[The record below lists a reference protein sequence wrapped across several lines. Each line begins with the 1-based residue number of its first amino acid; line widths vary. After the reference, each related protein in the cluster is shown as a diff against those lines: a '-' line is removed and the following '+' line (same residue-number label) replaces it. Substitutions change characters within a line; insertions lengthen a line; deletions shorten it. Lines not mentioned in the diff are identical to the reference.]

1 MNPNVLIV
9 DDHPTFRLTARLLLE
24 SEGYRVVGEAED
36 GITAVRKARELRP
49 ELVLLDVNL
58 PDIDGFD
65 VAARLSSDEDAPM
78 IVLISSRDPADFGP
92 LIERSGA
99 RGFIP
104 KEDLSGERIRA
115 LTG

>member
-1 MNPNVLIV
+1 MTPSVLIV
-9 DDHPTFRLTARLLLE
+9 DDHATFRLTARLLLE
-24 SEGYRVVGEAED
+24 FEGYEILGEAED
-36 GITAVRKARELRP
+36 GMTGLRKARELRP
-49 ELVLLDVNL
+49 ELVLLDINL
-58 PDIDGFD
+58 PDTDGFD

-92 LIERSGA
+92 LIARSGA

-104 KEDLSGERIRA
+104 KEELSGERLRA